1 MPEMP
6 EMPETPRPA
15 ADAPRRQPVDPEAVR
30 ASYERLSAILTDMM
44 ATVSELST
52 HRCPYKD
59 ATDHCTA
66 RFGCRNQRRPDVP
79 GGPRVCGGDDK
90 LDYRSAWETS

>member
-1 MPEMP
+1 MPERP
-6 EMPETPRPA
+6 EAPDERA
-15 ADAPRRQPVDPEAVR
+15 GAPRQQPVDPDAVR
-30 ASYERLSAILTDMM
+30 ASYERLTALFTDMM
-44 ATVSELST
+44 STVTELST

-79 GGPRVCGGDDK
+79 DGLRVCGGDDRI
-90 LDYRSAWETS
+90 DYRSAWESS